1 MKIMN
6 DEMRCLKTLLIQ
18 VRSNIFSKDK
28 RSALSNNEITFN
40 LLSAMKDKILIY
52 SFLFAFVSQ
61 VKSLKQA
68 EKYNQ
73 TYDLVDCIH
82 VVPDIVEDTQRDWKI
97 YWNMKYI
104 NNRNDFSLVQYKEL
118 ILSLDM

>member
-61 VKSLKQA
+61 VKSLKQS

-73 TYDLVDCIH
+73 AYDLVDCIH

>member
-73 TYDLVDCIH
+73 AYDLVDCIH

-97 YWNMKYI
+97 SGIWNT
-104 NNRNDFSLVQYKEL
+104 
-118 ILSLDM
+118 

>member
-1 MKIMN
+1 
-6 DEMRCLKTLLIQ
+6 
-18 VRSNIFSKDK
+18 
-28 RSALSNNEITFN
+28 
-40 LLSAMKDKILIY
+40 MKDKILIY

-73 TYDLVDCIH
+73 AYDLVDCIH

>member
-6 DEMRCLKTLLIQ
+6 DEMRCLKMLIQ

-73 TYDLVDCIH
+73 AYDLVDCIH